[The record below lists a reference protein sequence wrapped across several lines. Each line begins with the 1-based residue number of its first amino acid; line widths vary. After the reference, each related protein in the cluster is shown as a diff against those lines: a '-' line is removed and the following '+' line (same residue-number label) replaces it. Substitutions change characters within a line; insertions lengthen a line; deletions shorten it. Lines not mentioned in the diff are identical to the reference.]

1 MNKQKN
7 QTDLLEPPQ
16 ENMKLHSTRLH
27 TAPRPETQQNLH
39 VKGDQ
44 ITVPSAR
51 SRTAEGVMF
60 HAPGEG
66 FPCSE
71 QLSPCQLTETALH
84 DEKEIVLFSLAG
96 EIKHLH
102 FQRRT
107 T

>member
-1 MNKQKN
+1 MHKQKH
-7 QTDLLEPPQ
+7 QTDLLGPPQ

-27 TAPRPETQQNLH
+27 TAPRPEAEN
-39 VKGDQ
+39 VKGAQ

-60 HAPGEG
+60 HPPGEG

-71 QLSPCQLTETALH
+71 QLSPCQLTETALR

-107 T
+107 M